1 VLLDQLDD
9 AGEVT
14 KRAPQA
20 IDLVH
25 DDDIDAAT
33 FDIAQQPLQA
43 GALQGAAGEPAVVV
57 AIGNEQPAF
66 VLLALDSASAT
77 TSR

>member
-20 IDLVH
+20 IDLVD

-33 FDIAQQPLQA
+33 FDIAQ
-43 GALQGAAGEPAVVV
+43 
-57 AIGNEQPAF
+57 
-66 VLLALDSASAT
+66 
-77 TSR
+77 